1 MAERETEHVR
11 MLDAG
16 RLQSA
21 LESPL
26 TTACFESVQSDKFQ
40 VLARGNNYGLSFMAS
55 PKGKPT
61 PTRFPNRLYVLMGGS
76 NSFLVL
82 MVTNY
87 RLCAGYQ
94 QRYGSC

>member
-26 TTACFESVQSDKFQ
+26 TTSCFESVRSDKFQ
-40 VLARGNNYGLSFMAS
+40 VIARGNNYGFCFMAS
-55 PKGKPT
+55 PKGKPAH
-61 PTRFPNRLYVLMGGS
+61 TRFRNGLRVVLNGFNAYGGT
-76 NSFLVL
+76 L
-82 MVTNY
+82 
-87 RLCAGYQ
+87 
-94 QRYGSC
+94 